1 MVWWQEE
8 SFPSR
13 KNFPGKMK
21 PKKKNDIEQ
30 MGLLKKKVK
39 ILGDGIK
46 VALSLSLSLH
56 TLLSLSL
63 CRRKEREESI
73 TMCSLFFQSQQLLH
87 CSILFFVTQLKKK
100 YLLFCLKFRLSRK
113 RNQQEKVLFVEPAV
127 RSLSPFLSL
136 LCVF

>member
-63 CRRKEREESI
+63 
-73 TMCSLFFQSQQLLH
+73 SL
-87 CSILFFVTQLKKK
+87 
-100 YLLFCLKFRLSRK
+100 
-113 RNQQEKVLFVEPAV
+113 
-127 RSLSPFLSL
+127 
-136 LCVF
+136 